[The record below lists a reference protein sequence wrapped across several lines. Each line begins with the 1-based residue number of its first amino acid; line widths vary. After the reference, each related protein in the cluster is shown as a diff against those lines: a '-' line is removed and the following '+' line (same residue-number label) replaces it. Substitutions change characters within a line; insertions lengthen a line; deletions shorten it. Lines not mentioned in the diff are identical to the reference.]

1 MALNNFDNF
10 KTDIDLIVEDILYK
24 TADAMIAYIDSSDI
38 IPIDTHNLKDSTGV
52 GVYRNGVL
60 KKFTMPRR
68 AEEAK
73 IIDGVAMWGEDMI
86 DQLLDAGVS
95 RYGIGDHIV
104 LMSTMPYAIEVN
116 EGYFN
121 AGFFADVLST
131 ELEVILDTIVK
142 QYGAKRI

>member
-1 MALNNFDNF
+1 MALNDFDNF
-10 KTDIDLIVEDILYK
+10 KSDIDLMVEDILYK

-73 IIDGVAMWGEDMI
+73 IIDGIAMWGEDMI

-104 LMSTMPYAIEVN
+104 LMSTMPYAEEVN
-116 EGYFN
+116 EGYLN
-121 AGFFADVLST
+121 AGFFTDVLST

-142 QYGAKRI
+142 QFGVS

>member
-73 IIDGVAMWGEDMI
+73 IIGGIAMWGENMI

-104 LMSTMPYAIEVN
+104 LMSTMPYAEEVN

-121 AGFFADVLST
+121 AGFFTDVLST
-131 ELEVILDTIVK
+131 ELNVILDTIVK
-142 QYGAKRI
+142 QYGVS

>member
-1 MALNNFDNF
+1 MALNDFDNF
-10 KTDIDLIVEDILYK
+10 KSDIDLMVEDILYK

-73 IIDGVAMWGEDMI
+73 IIGGIAMWGEDMI

-104 LMSTMPYAIEVN
+104 LMSTMPYAEDVN
-116 EGYFN
+116 EGYLN
-121 AGFFADVLST
+121 AGFFTDVLST

-142 QYGAKRI
+142 QYGVS